1 MPTTTQ
7 PTATPELDRE
17 AATERDERTADAL
30 GRPSGAYAGLPARPD
45 RVGQLGQLGQA
56 GQFGHDN
63 TFLRHTKP
71 ASRRPR

>member
-1 MPTTTQ
+1 MPTTTHI
-7 PTATPELDRE
+7 PATPATPELDRE
-17 AATERDERTADAL
+17 RWTTSDGRATDTPATP
-30 GRPSGAYAGLPARPD
+30 GRASVARPEPPD
-45 RVGQLGQLGQA
+45 RF

>member
-1 MPTTTQ
+1 MPTTTHI
-7 PTATPELDRE
+7 PATPATPELDRE
-17 AATERDERTADAL
+17 HWTTSDGRATDTHATS
-30 GRPSGAYAGLPARPD
+30 GRAPAARPEPPD
-45 RVGQLGQLGQA
+45 RFGQF

>member
-1 MPTTTQ
+1 MPTTTHI
-7 PTATPELDRE
+7 PATAATPELDRE
-17 AATERDERTADAL
+17 RWNTSDRRATDTPATS
-30 GRPSGAYAGLPARPD
+30 GRVSVARPESSD
-45 RVGQLGQLGQA
+45 RF